1 MYHDEMTTPRQTD
14 TRVNQKE
21 RTRRAIVQG
30 ALELLQEGSMPTVAA
45 AAERAMVSRATAYRY
60 FASQDELGEAVATAT
75 PAIAAIDQ
83 LVDELSSSD
92 VEERLLDVVGAYNQ
106 IVIADES
113 HMRNMLRV
121 LQDNWLKAGL
131 DGGENKAFVRSQTRL
146 RWIDQVLG
154 PLEELSEE
162 RRARLRAAL
171 AITLGIEPI
180 VSLKDACGLG
190 DDDALAVLRWAAVAI
205 LRAGL
210 SEGHEV
216 S

>member
-1 MYHDEMTTPRQTD
+1 MAMPRQTD

-21 RTRRAIVQG
+21 RTKRAIIRA
-30 ALELLQEGSMPTVAA
+30 ALELLREGSMPTVAA

-60 FASQDELGEAVATAT
+60 FASQGELGEALATAT

-83 LVDELSSSD
+83 LVDDLSSSD
-92 VEERLLDVVGAYNQ
+92 VEERLLEVVEAYNQ
-106 IVIADES
+106 IVIADET

-131 DGGENKAFVRSQTRL
+131 DGEGDKTFVRSQTRL

-154 PLEELSEE
+154 PLEQLTEE
-162 RRARLRAAL
+162 WRLRLRAAL
-171 AITLGIEPI
+171 AITLGIESI
-180 VSLKDACGLG
+180 VSLKDACGLD
-190 DDDALAVLRWAAVAI
+190 DDDALAVLRWAAVAM

-216 S
+216 SR